1 MTTKMKILL
10 VGEFRSGKTRAF
22 NRLLGKPISK
32 DYEPT
37 KGAEVGFYKN
47 AKGTEVNVWD
57 IAGNDTYPGLRDG
70 YFIGAD
76 ICFVFGRDV
85 SWIRDLERT
94 VPDAKIYIY
103 RGFGD
108 FKQTIESL
116 S

>member
-10 VGEFRSGKTRAF
+10 VGTFGSGKTRAH
-22 NRLLGKPISK
+22 NKLLHKPK
-32 DYEPT
+32 ALAYEPT
-37 KGAEVGFYKN
+37 KGAQVGIYTN
-47 AKGTEVNVWD
+47 AKGTEIQVWD
-57 IAGNDTYPGLRDG
+57 IAGNEAYPGLRDG

-76 ICFVFGRDV
+76 ICFVFGSDM

-103 RGFGD
+103 RGFDD